1 MKETLKMPQLAMTLF
16 HVGIALATIYPRL
29 PSDLPFPKS
38 IGGDLS
44 HPFRK
49 ILLGLTLLNVIR
61 LFTFSNL
68 KFDGPYSSSTQMKDD
83 TTQQLVNMAYLA
95 SSAVESFFR
104 SFLCLLTPYLLQ
116 CQLQNRINIR
126 RPGLNLMIWVYLVL
140 FLNILGCIVVE
151 VTGDQKYWGIK
162 KLGDALSFPPVYKTL
177 TLYSSIMTQGGR
189 YPGRGDMTGQTLMIV
204 EYLAVTATLLSA
216 FGYFGIND
224 PDYKATMASFRVV
237 GSFANMTR
245 VLCHAMLM
253 NSKDEA
259 DYLHRYSTAAA
270 STDDAEDHG
279 FGPRRNVQTPT
290 NNTAITVLC

>member
-1 MKETLKMPQLAMTLF
+1 MIQLAMTLF

-61 LFTFSNL
+61 LFTFSNVN
-68 KFDGPYSSSTQMKDD
+68 FDGVTGSI
-83 TTQQLVNMAYLA
+83 TTMTGGTTHQLVYVAYLV
-95 SSAVESFFR
+95 SSAIESFFR
-104 SFLCLLTPYLLQ
+104 SFLCLLTPYLMQ

-140 FLNILGCIVVE
+140 FFNILGCIMVE
-151 VTGDQKYWGIK
+151 VTGNPKYWGIK

-177 TLYSSIMTQGGR
+177 KLYSSIMTQGGR
-189 YPGRGDMTGQTLMIV
+189 FPGRGDMTGQTLTIV

-216 FGYFGIND
+216 FGYIGIND
-224 PDYKATMASFRVV
+224 PDPKAMMASFRVV

-259 DYLHRYSTAAA
+259 HYLNRYSTAAA
-270 STDDAEDHG
+270 STDDAEDDAEDDG
-279 FGPRRNVQTPT
+279 FGSRRNVQTPT
-290 NNTAITVLC
+290 MNTTITVLG